1 MKSAFPATLV
11 RAVLVWVA
19 VGSATLPASYARG
32 DTGSEL
38 RALYARFV
46 EAQNARDLDRLR
58 PLLSDGPQ
66 FLWVSDGQSFW
77 GRDKALARMA
87 NFQAAEIWHNT
98 PDLDHAVAV
107 PLNQETAYLHLP
119 VELAIGPA
127 DRPGTFRFLV
137 SMLCVRSGNEW
148 RVAAL
153 FTTTQ
158 KSP

>member
-1 MKSAFPATLV
+1 MKTGLMIRFALV
-11 RAVLVWVA
+11 GAALLLSSINGIA
-19 VGSATLPASYARG
+19 APSGTDQQLLG
-32 DTGSEL
+32 
-38 RALYARFV
+38 LYARFA

-77 GRDKALARMA
+77 GREAALARMA
-87 NFQAAEIWHNT
+87 NFQAAEVWHNT
-98 PDLDHAVAV
+98 PDLEHAVAV
-107 PLNQETAYLHLP
+107 PLNPDAAYLHLP

-148 RVAAL
+148 RIAAL